1 VIEHLNGS
9 QQEKGIC
16 YRRKLLFND
25 DINIG
30 IPLLFFSLWFRTP
43 TFDAELYQL
52 ANLDLLV
59 LEQAGQRGRTPGPG
73 THRYSNN
80 IIIQIRESALS

>member
-1 VIEHLNGS
+1 MVW
-9 QQEKGIC
+9 
-16 YRRKLLFND
+16 RRKLLLND
-25 DINIG
+25 DIN
-30 IPLLFFSLWFRTP
+30 IPLLFFSIVLGP

-73 THRYSNN
+73 THRYSN
-80 IIIQIRESALS
+80 IVFQIRESALS